1 MIAVVYSGS
10 KTAFW
15 KIARDGK
22 TIADCTMPGINPCFN
37 DQKTILQFLNK
48 KATLINHAESI
59 KKIYVFAAGASS
71 KERRTELSDTLSL
84 FFKNS
89 KIKVRDDLYGA
100 AVSACY
106 NANGIVGIL
115 GSGSNC
121 SYFDGKKL
129 EKNNFGLGFVLGD
142 EGSANYLGKIVLKSF
157 MQGKLPKDLQ
167 AEFAVKYNLDRPQVL
182 DRIYKKPMVQQ
193 FLSSFFDFYLDH
205 RNHPFIAAILN
216 KAFDDYFRTYLLP
229 TLKLHPDNAI
239 HFVGIV
245 AGHFQDE
252 LRAMAKKHGLEI
264 TSITK
269 EPIYNLLNYYSN

>member
-37 DQKTILQFLNK
+37 DQKAILQFLNK

-71 KERRTELSDTLSL
+71 KERKNELAETLQL

-100 AVSACY
+100 AISACY
-106 NANGIVGIL
+106 NNNGIVGIL

-129 EKNNFGLGFVLGD
+129 EKNNFGLGYVLGD
-142 EGSANYLGKIVLKSF
+142 EGSANNLGKIILKKF
-157 MQGKLPKDLQ
+157 MQGKLPKDLHT
-167 AEFAVKYNLDRPQVL
+167 EFVAKYNLDRPQIL
-182 DRIYKKPMVQQ
+182 DRIYKKPMVQL
-193 FLSSFFDFYLDH
+193 FLSSFFDFYLAH
-205 RNHPFIAAILN
+205 RNHPYIAAILN
-216 KAFDDYFRTYLLP
+216 NAFENYFKTYLLP
-229 TLKLHPDNAI
+229 ILKLHPDKAV

-245 AGHFQDE
+245 AGNFPEE
-252 LRAMAKKHGLEI
+252 LHAIAKKHELEI